1 MAEEA
6 LSRLGFISDCL
17 GAVKGSP
24 WVTGAWNCPLDQA
37 EVGQDESRVVGG
49 EMGHPFFISRTE
61 IFLFNFERRIIHV
74 FPHNFLINK
83 DRMLGMMRM
92 EDNSQSFLNNSYF

>member
-1 MAEEA
+1 MGWDTGSFVPHTNHIFETLAEEA

-37 EVGQDESRVVGG
+37 EVG
-49 EMGHPFFISRTE
+49 
-61 IFLFNFERRIIHV
+61 
-74 FPHNFLINK
+74 
-83 DRMLGMMRM
+83 
-92 EDNSQSFLNNSYF
+92 